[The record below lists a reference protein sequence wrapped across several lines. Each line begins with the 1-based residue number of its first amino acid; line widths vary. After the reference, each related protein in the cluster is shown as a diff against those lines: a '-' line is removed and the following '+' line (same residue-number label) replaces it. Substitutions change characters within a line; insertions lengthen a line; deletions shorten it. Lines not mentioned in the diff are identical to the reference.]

1 MNAQR
6 DYQFSS
12 EHVKFEVYIGHSAG
26 GLEDFQMYESR
37 NLGMVRPIDKYLT
50 IWSLQILFEIK
61 RIDEIFKGDSR
72 FFFPR
77 SPDHIFSGLY
87 N

>member
-1 MNAQR
+1 MAVNAQR

-50 IWSLQILFEIK
+50 I
-61 RIDEIFKGDSR
+61 
-72 FFFPR
+72 
-77 SPDHIFSGLY
+77 
-87 N
+87 